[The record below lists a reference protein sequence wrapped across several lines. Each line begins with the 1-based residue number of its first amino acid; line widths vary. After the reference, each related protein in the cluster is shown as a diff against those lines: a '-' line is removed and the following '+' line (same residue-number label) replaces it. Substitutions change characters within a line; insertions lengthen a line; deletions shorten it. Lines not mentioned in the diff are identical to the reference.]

1 MLSLSF
7 FGVMCGVGG
16 VLLLPSRLLHVAGI
30 MDPGAHELPSPT
42 HESKKAPN
50 FQLRSFCSFIIVD
63 HPIQV
68 LLYLQFM
75 HNLRQFNLGGKR
87 EKTIGGIV
95 VCRAKRAE
103 PIRTLM
109 KSN

>member
-1 MLSLSF
+1 M
-7 FGVMCGVGG
+7 GG

-42 HESKKAPN
+42 HESKKAPK
-50 FQLRSFCSFIIVD
+50 FQLHPSFCSFIVD

-75 HNLRQFNLGGKR
+75 HNLTQFNLQKKL
-87 EKTIGGIV
+87 EQLEV
-95 VCRAKRAE
+95 
-103 PIRTLM
+103 
-109 KSN
+109 